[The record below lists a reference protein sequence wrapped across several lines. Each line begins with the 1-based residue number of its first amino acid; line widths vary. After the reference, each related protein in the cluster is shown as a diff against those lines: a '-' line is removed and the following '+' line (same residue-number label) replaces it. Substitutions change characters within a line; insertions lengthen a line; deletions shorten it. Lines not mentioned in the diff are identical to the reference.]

1 DCPFAGEELR
11 ANVGAPKP
19 VVAHSHPIHACRRQR
34 SADLGAPR
42 AHQRDLGGLRRVG
55 HSGPLRWHFDNPT
68 DIRELTAGNTASVNH
83 LYTERHRFPDPSVLA
98 QLGTPAARSEYAKYP
113 AVQGIRRHAARPL
126 LFARSYA
133 PADTRL

>member
-1 DCPFAGEELR
+1 MSNDCPFAGEELR

-98 QLGTPAARSEYAKYP
+98 QLVTPAARS
-113 AVQGIRRHAARPL
+113 
-126 LFARSYA
+126 
-133 PADTRL
+133 

>member
-1 DCPFAGEELR
+1 MSNDCPFAGEELR

-42 AHQRDLGGLRRVG
+42 AHQRDLGGLQRVG

-113 AVQGIRRHAARPL
+113 AVQGIRRHATRPL
-126 LFARSYA
+126 LFARS
-133 PADTRL
+133 